1 LKALVIG
8 GSLGGL
14 FAANLLLDLGW
25 DVEVFE
31 KVGDD
36 LAARGAGIGTHRE
49 LVAVLADLGI
59 SLSED
64 LGAAVG
70 DRICVDRE
78 GRLVH
83 RAPWAHVMSAWAN
96 VYRPLKDRFPA
107 GRYHFAKGLV
117 SFAETPDYV
126 VANFEDGMTAT
137 GDLLIGADG
146 LRSTVRMQLFP
157 EAQPRYGGYVAWRGL
172 VEESLLSPAAR
183 EKLSDNYWFVL
194 PKGEMA
200 LCYLVPRLRMPGQ
213 RRVFRS
219 WNWVWYDPT
228 TEAELADLC
237 TDATGRNHG
246 IGIPPPLIR
255 PDVIERVKENARTA
269 LAPHIAE
276 VITAGQPFFQ
286 SIFDVESPRMAVGR
300 VCLLGDAAFV
310 ARPHVG
316 MGVTKGALDA
326 VCLRNSFQQHPADLS
341 SALDRYSSLRT
352 EFGKRVVAR
361 ARRLGAFVEAVS
373 YPERPWTEEQLDQ
386 SPERLLR
393 EVAASL
399 SDIPELALEI

>member
-14 FAANLLLDLGW
+14 FAANLLHDLGW

-36 LAARGAGIGTHRE
+36 LAVRGAGIGTHQE
-49 LVAVLADLGI
+49 LVDVLAGLGI
-59 SLSED
+59 SLSAD

-70 DRICVDRE
+70 DRICVDKN
-78 GRLVH
+78 GTLIH

-107 GRYHFAKGLV
+107 ARYHFGKGLV
-117 SFAETPDYV
+117 SFAEQSGQV
-126 VANFEDGMTAT
+126 IASFEDGSMAA

-146 LRSTVRMQLFP
+146 LRSTVRTQLFP
-157 EAQPRYGGYVAWRGL
+157 GCQPQYGGYVAWRGL
-172 VEESLLSPAAR
+172 TEESVLSPRSR
-183 EKLSDNYWFVL
+183 ERLSDHYWFVL
-194 PKGEMA
+194 PKGEMM
-200 LCYLVPRLRMPGQ
+200 LCYLVPRLGMSG
-213 RRVFRS
+213 RRD

-255 PDVIERVKENARTA
+255 PDVIARIKENARTM
-269 LAPHIAE
+269 LPPHMAE
-276 VITAGQPFFQ
+276 VVTAGQPFFQ
-286 SIFDVESPRMAVGR
+286 SIFDVEAPRMAVGR

-326 VCLRNSFQQHPADLS
+326 VCLAKSIKNDSLHE
-341 SALDRYSSLRT
+341 ALARYDRLRC
-352 EFGKRVVAR
+352 EFGRRVVAR
-361 ARRLGAFVEAVS
+361 ARRLGAFVEAAS
-373 YPERPWTEEQLDQ
+373 SPNRPWTAEQLDQ
-386 SPERLLR
+386 SPQRLLR

-399 SDIPELALEI
+399 SDIPELALEV

>member
-14 FAANLLLDLGW
+14 FAANLLHDLGW

-36 LAARGAGIGTHRE
+36 LAARGAGIGTHKE
-49 LVAVLADLGI
+49 LVAVLAGLGI

-70 DRICVDRE
+70 DRICVDKE

-107 GRYHFAKGLV
+107 EHYHFGKGLV
-117 SFAETPDYV
+117 SFAETKDFV
-126 VANFEDGMTAT
+126 VANFEDGSTAT

-172 VEESLLSPAAR
+172 VEESLLSPASR
-183 EKLSDNYWFVL
+183 EKLSDHYWFVL

-200 LCYLVPRLRMPGQ
+200 LCYLVPRLGMPG
-213 RRVFRS
+213 RKD

-255 PDVIERVKENARTA
+255 PDVTDRIKHNARTM
-269 LAPHIAE
+269 LPPHMAE

-326 VCLRNSFQQHPADLS
+326 VCLANSLKKES
-341 SALDRYSSLRT
+341 SLEKALDRYSSLRT

-373 YPERPWTEEQLDQ
+373 YPERPWTREQLDQ

-399 SDIPELALEI
+399 SDIPELQLEI